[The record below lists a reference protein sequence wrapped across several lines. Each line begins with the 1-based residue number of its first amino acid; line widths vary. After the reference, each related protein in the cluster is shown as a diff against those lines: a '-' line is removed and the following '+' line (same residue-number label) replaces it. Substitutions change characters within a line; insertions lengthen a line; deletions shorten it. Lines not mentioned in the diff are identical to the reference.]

1 MKSKAYVLLD
11 CTRWDKT
18 PTDWNL
24 SVQPKMKQMRNE
36 PKCKSEKEDDLFK
49 PRFTNKNLQVIK
61 PNVQL

>member
-1 MKSKAYVLLD
+1 
-11 CTRWDKT
+11 
-18 PTDWNL
+18 
-24 SVQPKMKQMRNE
+24 MKQMRNE